1 MSKIKTEIQANICY
15 TPLVYSRVNK
25 KLGTSMSNSEIEILI
40 ADLLSE
46 TALVDFVKR
55 GKNFYISNSQRGIR
69 LTVNSYTNRLIT
81 VDKL

>member
-1 MSKIKTEIQANICY
+1 MDAYKDEIQSNLCY

-25 KLGTSMSNSEIEILI
+25 KLKTSMSNSEIEILI
-40 ADLLSE
+40 ADLVSE
-46 TALVDFVKR
+46 TASVDFVKR
-55 GKNFYISNSQRGIR
+55 GKNIYISNRQRGIR